1 MRAMAKTTLN
11 DWCVLTRRPRNLN
24 RMPEVSTILP
34 LAPAAVGTAALRKI
48 TSQDPTSL
56 GTNLGANL
64 TGSFFAA
71 NLILLG
77 AKRGSVGGR
86 QFVR

>member
-48 TSQDPTSL
+48 TSQDPT
-56 GTNLGANL
+56 NLGANL